1 MLTIFVFSIELP
13 SNIPRS
19 MFERELDHYGIKDS
33 LVDSVNDQ
41 VHFPRVVSDAS
52 QKLEQ
57 TKQKFEQAKLH
68 YDMLLLAQLCHHKF
82 YHSKAVDNGKDVMI
96 AIRKIKDG
104 KEMYEAME
112 KAQSGTSEAG
122 KAFRAHLKDY
132 FGLVVVGGIDDSS
145 ELKLSLQMMK

>member
-1 MLTIFVFSIELP
+1 
-13 SNIPRS
+13 
-19 MFERELDHYGIKDS
+19 MFERELDHYGIKNS

-82 YHSKAVDNGKDVMI
+82 YHSKADNGKDAMI
-96 AIRKIKDG
+96 AIRKFDG
-104 KEMYEAME
+104 KEMYEALG
-112 KAQSGTSEAG
+112 KAQSRTSEAG

-145 ELKLSLQMMK
+145 GELKLSLFK